1 MEVRTQILSTAAGL
15 LLISGCATAAP
26 ESRDWVTGVSPTCTD
41 TSSENCRKEIDES
54 FKQQY
59 NPKAANVIKQPQPHA
74 RTYGLQMPIYLRFSW
89 LDMDSRPEANYL
101 NLSFDVGTGFDWVT
115 SRFFEWDLATFNL
128 HGSAPIVPSSTNHLT
143 FWNFSVIS
151 TPAIT
156 FPDISLAN
164 TALRLFA
171 GGGFNQGFS
180 ASLNGT
186 SLPNSASPM
195 VTIGAEFALLGSPDP
210 KDLTYF
216 YLRGL
221 GLRYNRYFNG
231 DPVSS
236 ETTLVLNVEV
246 RFDLTLIQS
255 AKPYD

>member
-1 MEVRTQILSTAAGL
+1 MRIQILSAMTGL
-15 LLISGCATAAP
+15 FVFSSCATPAP
-26 ESRDWVTGVSPTCTD
+26 ASRDWVNGVSATCTD
-41 TSSENCRKEIDES
+41 PTSENCQKEIDES
-54 FKQQY
+54 FKKQFD
-59 NPKAANVIKQPQPHA
+59 PKAASVVKQPQPHA
-74 RTYGLQMPIYLRFSW
+74 RTNGLQLPLYLRFSW

-101 NLSFDVGTGFDWVT
+101 NLSFDVGTGLDWVT

-143 FWNFSVIS
+143 FWNFSVTS
-151 TPAIT
+151 TPGIT

-164 TALRLFA
+164 TALRLFG

-180 ASLNGT
+180 ASLNGS
-186 SLPNSASPM
+186 SLPNPGSPM
-195 VTIGAEFALLGSPDP
+195 VTVGAEFTLQGSPDP

-216 YLRGL
+216 YLSGL

-231 DPVSS
+231 DPVIS
-236 ETTLVLNVEV
+236 ETTLLLNVEI
-246 RFDLTLIQS
+246 RFDITLAQS